1 MSTLES
7 IDKEEKIVKI
17 EKRKLILSEGKDDFH
32 FFCHACK
39 FYRNVD
45 DVQVMNFKGID
56 NLTNFL
62 MLLVN
67 DESYDKVETI
77 VIARDAE
84 TDASAALISM
94 QGSVERANNEK
105 SANIPIPQESF
116 KYIKNQKSSMKV
128 AFMIFPGPELKKGT
142 LEHLCLSTVEGD
154 PLLECVDDYLECA
167 KTKGERFPR
176 IYKNKLHCF
185 LSGKDDFIGS
195 RIGLAFKAKVWPPEH
210 PALEPF
216 KKIIQEM

>member
-7 IDKEEKIVKI
+7 IDKEEERVKI
-17 EKRKLILSEGKDDFH
+17 EKRKLILAEGKDDFY

-56 NLTNFL
+56 NLPNFL

-94 QGSVERANNEK
+94 QGSVERANNKK
-105 SANIPIPQESF
+105 SANIPKPTKSF
-116 KYIKNQKSSMKV
+116 AYVQNDSLKT
-128 AFMIFPGPELKKGT
+128 AFMIFPGPQQKKGT
-142 LEHLCLSTVEGD
+142 LEDLCLLTVED
-154 PLLECVDDYLECA
+154 NLLLECVDGYLKCA
-167 KTKGERFPR
+167 KTKGEQFPR
-176 IYKNKLHCF
+176 IHKNKLHCF
-185 LSGKDDFIGS
+185 LAGKDNSVGLPV
-195 RIGLAFKAKVWPPEH
+195 GLAFKAKVWPPEH

-216 KKIIQEM
+216 KRIIQEM

>member
-7 IDKEEKIVKI
+7 IDKEEEIVKI
-17 EKRKLILSEGKDDFH
+17 EKRKLILAEGKDDFH

-67 DESYDKVETI
+67 DESYDEVETI

-84 TDASAALISM
+84 TDAKAATNSIQHSM
-94 QGSVERANNEK
+94 TQ
-105 SANIPIPQESF
+105 ANIPVPQKPFEYTQNST
-116 KYIKNQKSSMKV
+116 MKT
-128 AFMIFPGPELKKGT
+128 AFMIFPGPEHTSGT
-142 LEHLCLSTVEGD
+142 LENLCLSTVAND
-154 PLLECVDDYLECA
+154 PLLGCVDDYLECA
-167 KTKGERFPR
+167 KTKGEQFSR
-176 IYKNKLHCF
+176 IHKNKLHCF
-185 LSGKDDFIGS
+185 LAGKNDYAGS
-195 RIGLAFKAKVWPPEH
+195 PISHAFKAKVWPPDH

-216 KKIIQEM
+216 KRIIQEM